1 MGPDID
7 IAVRHEAWADALGD
21 EIDGIA
27 ARAVAAA
34 LDAAGHRHAP
44 AADAEL
50 SIVLCDDG
58 FIRSLNRQWRG
69 KDKATNVLSFPA
81 APAARGHALGDV
93 IVAFETSAGEAAE
106 RGMPLA
112 DYLTH
117 LVVHGTF
124 HLLGFD
130 HEEEEAAA
138 EMEGLESRALAGLGI
153 ASPFAGIDEDAAVL
167 RTAP

>member
-1 MGPDID
+1 MTLAID
-7 IAVRHEAWADALGD
+7 IAVEHEAWAALGD
-21 EIDGIA
+21 VDALVG
-27 ARAVAAA
+27 RAVEAA
-34 LDAAGHRHAP
+34 LALGGATFREP
-44 AADAEL
+44 AEL
-50 SIVLCDDG
+50 SVVLADDALLQD
-58 FIRSLNRQWRG
+58 LNARWRG
-69 KDKATNVLSFPA
+69 KDKPTNVLSFPA
-81 APAARGHALGDV
+81 AAPGMMGDIVVAYETAAR
-93 IVAFETSAGEAAE
+93 EAREAD
-106 RGMPLA
+106 RPLA
-112 DYLTH
+112 DHLTH